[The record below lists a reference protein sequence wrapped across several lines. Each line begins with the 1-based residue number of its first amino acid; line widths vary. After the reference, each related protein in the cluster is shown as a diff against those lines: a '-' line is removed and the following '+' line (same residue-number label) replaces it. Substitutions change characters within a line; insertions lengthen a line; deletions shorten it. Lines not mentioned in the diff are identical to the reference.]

1 MGGNG
6 GQRKAHLRLIC
17 PVKLSE
23 LQKKKKKRNKP
34 SANRW
39 KKVILVLSIE
49 SEARKANSKKNR

>member
-23 LQKKKKKRNKP
+23 LQKKKRNKP